1 MSPPAYLGE
10 GLRGFGYVLVNLA
23 STLLRP
29 LRVEARIST
38 PVRELLP

>member
-10 GLRGFGYVLVNLA
+10 GLRGFGYVLVLA

-29 LRVEARIST
+29 RPVEARIST